1 MKKNYFKMAVKNRH
15 NFRAKKLPTP
25 AHQNYAASLRFTSC
39 SFLCLFFHLLQLSQ
53 KKIEDRK
60 DIIANRQD
68 VNLPRDF

>member
-1 MKKNYFKMAVKNRH
+1 MAVKNRH
-15 NFRAKKLPTP
+15 NFRAKKLPTA

-39 SFLCLFFHLLQLSQ
+39 SFLMFVFLYLLQLSQ

-68 VNLPRDF
+68 VNLPQDF